1 MTAPDY
7 AARMAVVREQAA
19 KVAKANHPRNQTVN
33 LPPLNAKVVPFHAY
47 QGIRA

>member
-19 KVAKANHPRNQTVN
+19 KVQASQSWRKTSPVSQPVRQLGPSAYMGLKAR
-33 LPPLNAKVVPFHAY
+33 
-47 QGIRA
+47 

>member
-1 MTAPDY
+1 MTAADY

-19 KVAKANHPRNQTVN
+19 KVAKVSRPRNQTVKQ
-33 LPPLNAKVVPFHAY
+33 PPRNAKVVPFHAY